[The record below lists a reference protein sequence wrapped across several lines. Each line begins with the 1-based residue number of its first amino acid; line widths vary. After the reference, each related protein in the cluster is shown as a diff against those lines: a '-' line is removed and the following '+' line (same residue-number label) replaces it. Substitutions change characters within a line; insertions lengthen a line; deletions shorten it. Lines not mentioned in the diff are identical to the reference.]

1 MHRMSIQTAEHITQ
15 TRPDPNVP
23 IEPQELE
30 HIAFIGQSEMAHG
43 IFRSIAPHQRAFFAN
58 KYVLSE
64 VIVAGVRKL
73 RAFLAA
79 SAEETAQEEKV
90 FIGETLDLFI
100 AHSRATGTASREL
113 FESLLLWSDELVKL
127 SLLREALHYYD
138 EALALG
144 VGRFPELYV
153 RCLMGKGNVLNL
165 MGKYRE
171 TESLLGSLASRP
183 YIITDRNLMPDLL
196 FQLGQESLLRGEVA
210 FYKRVLFRA
219 LRQFSTYLPV
229 RERITRQITATYR
242 QGFRVLLDGGLSLT
256 DRTLYVAHR
265 FFFFVVRSRLANAV
279 RLSKPARLA
288 LLGYLYALNYG
299 RRVSA
304 GFPAEGPGS
313 DGKPLRSSAQ
323 KHVLITRA
331 MGGIGDLLMMTPG
344 LHALKRKH
352 PHREIHLAVPRRF
365 FPLFAGNTDVRLIDI
380 DDVKLDPTLYKRW
393 LNFTDCPAARV
404 EARTAPRVKQS
415 RIELFARAMG
425 IGPLAL
431 RRMDKRPRY
440 FLTPEDRAFQDAF
453 WREHK
458 LNGKIVIGVQLH
470 ADEVYR
476 DYPHMKELVH
486 RLAEQYEVLV
496 FDSDKIFGVD
506 NERVIRIEG
515 YPLRKAFALAGACN
529 AIVAP
534 DSAFV
539 HLAAALDV
547 PCVALY
553 GPVDGK
559 VRTKHYPKCIY
570 LDVRKKLGC
579 LPCWRNDR
587 IPCKL
592 TGLRPSVCLTDIS
605 LQEILDTL
613 SRVLEKEQRHGRSE

>member
-1 MHRMSIQTAEHITQ
+1 MCMQTAEHITQ
-15 TRPDPNVP
+15 TRSDPAVA
-23 IEPQELE
+23 IEPEELE

-43 IFRSIAPHQRAFFAN
+43 IFRSLAPHQRVLFAN
-58 KYVLSE
+58 RYVLSE

-73 RAFLAA
+73 RTFLAA
-79 SAEETAQEEKV
+79 SAEESARDEKAFV
-90 FIGETLDLFI
+90 SETLDLFI
-100 AHSRATGTASREL
+100 AHSRGSGTTPREL
-113 FESLLLWSDELVKL
+113 FDSILLWSDELVRL
-127 SLLREALHYYD
+127 SLLREALRYYD
-138 EALALG
+138 EALSLG
-144 VGRFPELYV
+144 INRFPELYV
-153 RCLMGKGNVLNL
+153 RCLMGKGNVLNM

-171 TESLLGSLASRP
+171 TESLLASLASRP
-183 YIITDRNLMPDLL
+183 YIITDRNLIPDLL

-219 LRQFSTYLPV
+219 LRHFSTHLPA

-242 QGFRVLLDGGLSLT
+242 QGFRVLLDGELSIT
-256 DRTLYVAHR
+256 DRTLYGAHR
-265 FFFFVVRSRLANAV
+265 LFFFVLQSRLANIA
-279 RLSKPARLA
+279 RLSELARTA
-288 LLGYLYALNYG
+288 LLGYLYALNYRRRTSVELPPG
-299 RRVSA
+299 RFSST
-304 GFPAEGPGS
+304 GGS
-313 DGKPLRSSAQ
+313 VRSRDR
-323 KHVLITRA
+323 KHILITRA

-344 LHALKRKH
+344 LHAMKRKH

-365 FPLFAGNTDVRLIDI
+365 FPLFAGNTDVRLVDI

-404 EARTAPRVKQS
+404 EARTAPRVKRS

-425 IGPLAL
+425 VGPLAL

-440 FLTPEDRAFQDAF
+440 FLTPEDRAFQHAF
-453 WREHK
+453 WREHN

-476 DYPHMKELVH
+476 DYPHMKPLVH

-496 FDSDKIFGVD
+496 FDSEKIFGLD

-559 VRTKHYPKCIY
+559 VRTKHYPKCIF

-592 TGLRPSVCLTDIS
+592 TGLRPSVCLADIS
-605 LQEILDTL
+605 LQEILNTL
-613 SRVLEKEQRHGRSE
+613 SRVLEKEKRHGRSE